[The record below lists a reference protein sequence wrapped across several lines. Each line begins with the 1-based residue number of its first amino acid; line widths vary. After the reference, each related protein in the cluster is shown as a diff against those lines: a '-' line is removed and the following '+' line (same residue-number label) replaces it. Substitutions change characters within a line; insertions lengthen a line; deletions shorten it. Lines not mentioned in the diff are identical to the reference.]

1 MRTIARHG
9 LAQGSPVHFA
19 RRMASTK
26 VRESRRFAA
35 DPPIRVLFVNDHLG
49 YDGGC
54 IHGATTYF
62 LTTLTGFDR
71 RTVEPRLCIPRPWH
85 PAAEQFEAHGISPIF
100 LNRSKWDPTALFDL
114 IRVIRDH
121 GVDLLHLSGMKGA
134 LLGAAAPRL
143 TGRPA
148 LLHLHDVHPLQ
159 PGLRALQRRASREM
173 TKTIVVSEPVREFA
187 VREYGVPPD
196 QIEVVPNGI
205 RLNSSARRR
214 RGRANAFAASLV

>member
-1 MRTIARHG
+1 
-9 LAQGSPVHFA
+9 
-19 RRMASTK
+19 
-26 VRESRRFAA
+26 
-35 DPPIRVLFVNDHLG
+35 
-49 YDGGC
+49 
-54 IHGATTYF
+54 
-62 LTTLTGFDR
+62 
-71 RTVEPRLCIPRPWH
+71 
-85 PAAEQFEAHGISPIF
+85 
-100 LNRSKWDPTALFDL
+100 
-114 IRVIRDH
+114 
-121 GVDLLHLSGMKGA
+121 VDLLHLSGMKGA